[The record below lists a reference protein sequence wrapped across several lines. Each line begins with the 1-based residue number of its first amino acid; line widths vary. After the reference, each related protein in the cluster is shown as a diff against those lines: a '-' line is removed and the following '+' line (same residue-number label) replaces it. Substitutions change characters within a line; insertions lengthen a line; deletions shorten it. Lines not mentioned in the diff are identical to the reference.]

1 MFAHCSRELRCY
13 FEDEKG
19 SVQSFVT
26 LEREGWHSEVKS
38 FFVQIKFCFKNKYVE
53 VWPKMKGNKMSKI
66 CTRLASPNVSEG
78 EPDPSRFPTQA
89 AEEG

>member
-1 MFAHCSRELRCY
+1 M
-13 FEDEKG
+13 
-19 SVQSFVT
+19 
-26 LEREGWHSEVKS
+26 
-38 FFVQIKFCFKNKYVE
+38 QIKFCFKNKYVE